1 MNRLQS
7 IAEAFDDDSSGF
19 VTIAEVNQFTSSR
32 PKDWRYVTPS
42 FSENRTRSRATKS
55 PALAGLL
62 GDRLA
67 SRYYAVP

>member
-32 PKDWRYVTPS
+32 PKDWRYVTLS
-42 FSENRTRSRATKS
+42 S
-55 PALAGLL
+55 PEMSLAH
-62 GDRLA
+62 A
-67 SRYYAVP
+67 